1 LEVDASAD
9 RRALKARYYE
19 VVNLYHPDRYFGR
32 SLGNFKPKLERIFQR
47 VTEAYDVLSR
57 PTARAEYDA
66 YLTRHVGAEALHKLL
81 NDEQA
86 RTRQL
91 REVEDR
97 ILAEARLGERNESL
111 RPPSGS
117 VPAPGVAKTS
127 DPVPP
132 LPENDWSRASDPG
145 RISTAELNETR
156 RRVLA
161 RKLGGSLP
169 PPAAR
174 VQPTPPVSSPETRE
188 RAVQDLKRRYEER
201 LLEARRRKASEYV
214 AQADL
219 DLGRN
224 DLANAVNSLR
234 IAASLLPSDDALAK
248 RARELE
254 TRAMMD
260 LSDRYLKQAEYEQ
273 REGRFADAV
282 RSYTRALAG
291 KPSAQLHDRTAHCLL
306 SANGDMKKAVE
317 HARIAVAEDPTNP
330 AYRVTLA
337 RVFLAASMN
346 DSAMGELERAKTLA
360 PTDDTIKSLIRR
372 LQRGA

>member
-1 LEVDASAD
+1 
-9 RRALKARYYE
+9 
-19 VVNLYHPDRYFGR
+19 
-32 SLGNFKPKLERIFQR
+32 
-47 VTEAYDVLSR
+47 
-57 PTARAEYDA
+57 
-66 YLTRHVGAEALHKLL
+66 
-81 NDEQA
+81 
-86 RTRQL
+86 
-91 REVEDR
+91 
-97 ILAEARLGERNESL
+97 
-111 RPPSGS
+111 
-117 VPAPGVAKTS
+117 
-127 DPVPP
+127 
-132 LPENDWSRASDPG
+132 
-145 RISTAELNETR
+145 
-156 RRVLA
+156 
-161 RKLGGSLP
+161 
-169 PPAAR
+169 
-174 VQPTPPVSSPETRE
+174 VSSPETRE

-306 SANGDMKKAVE
+306 SANGDMKK
-317 HARIAVAEDPTNP
+317 R
-330 AYRVTLA
+330 
-337 RVFLAASMN
+337 
-346 DSAMGELERAKTLA
+346 
-360 PTDDTIKSLIRR
+360 
-372 LQRGA
+372 